1 MQSKASLT
9 LLLLLAACVPANLAA
24 NSYRTHFS
32 AEFSAE
38 QAIATATIVVE
49 QKTQILREL
58 NMRAD
63 PDRYAV
69 LKYDGKVN
77 HSAGRLIWQV
87 PHTGGRLSY
96 TVKIDSPR
104 GDAFDARH
112 TSTWALLRLD
122 DLFPAARA
130 RTVKDAVSESTLTIS
145 GPANWS
151 FESPYGNVRG
161 VTKTLPVTRNYNR
174 PKGWLLGGDI
184 GTRRTTIGDRKIAI
198 SAPKGIGF
206 GRLETIAFLQ
216 WTLPEFVEVFTELP
230 AQILV
235 VGAPHVMW
243 RGGLSAPGSIFL
255 HVDRPLISENAT
267 STPLHE
273 LAHIAGLTNAAP
285 GGDWIVEGLAE
296 YYSLLILLRTGGI
309 SEQRFT
315 GTLEDLKDWADRE
328 HGKLTDPSSGANTA
342 FAVLHLHQLA
352 GRLESAGSSID
363 ELVRRLLKAPEISVA
378 AFARIS
384 AQLLNDGNAD

>member
-9 LLLLLAACVPANLAA
+9 LLLLLAACVPQNLAA

-38 QAIATATIVVE
+38 QAIATATVIVE
-49 QKTQILREL
+49 QKTHILREL

-63 PDRYAV
+63 PERYAV
-69 LKYDGKVN
+69 VKYDGKVS
-77 HSAGRLIWQV
+77 HSDGRLLWQI
-87 PHTGGRLSY
+87 PHTGGRLTY

-112 TSTWALLRLD
+112 TSTWTLLRLD

-130 RTVKDAVSESTLTIS
+130 RTLKDAASESTLTIS

-151 FESPYGNVRG
+151 FESPYGDVGR

-174 PKGWLLGGDI
+174 PKGWLLGGEI

-206 GRLETIAFLQ
+206 GRLEAIAFLQ
-216 WTLPEFVEVFTELP
+216 WTLPEFVEVFSDLP
-230 AQILV
+230 SQVLV

-273 LAHIAGLTNAAP
+273 LAHIAGLTNAAA
-285 GGDWIVEGLAE
+285 GADWIVEGLAE
-296 YYSLLILLRTGGI
+296 YYSLLILRRTGGI

-315 GTLEDLKDWADRE
+315 DTLADLKDWSDRE

-342 FAVLHLHQLA
+342 SAVLHLHQLA
-352 GRLESAGSSID
+352 GRLERAGSSID
-363 ELVRRLLKAPEISVA
+363 ELVRRLLRAP
-378 AFARIS
+378 RIS
-384 AQLLNDGNAD
+384 IEAFESISTQLLDDSA